1 MTVVPVS
8 GAAARISPATH
19 WRHAL
24 HLVGA
29 SLLLICLAFPATAVG
44 QTVTWT
50 IDPGHSA
57 AQFAVRHMLVAT
69 VHGEFNGPTGIVSFD
84 PAKVADTLTVSATID
99 ARTISTRNDQRD
111 RDLKS
116 ATFFDVAKYP
126 TITFKSKRATA
137 GTAGHI
143 MVIGDLTIHGVTREV
158 TLDAEPPTPAVKDL
172 DGLTRIG
179 SSATTTINRWD
190 FGLRYNE
197 LIETGG
203 AVVADQ
209 VRISLDLEMTHK

>member
-1 MTVVPVS
+1 VTPRRL
-8 GAAARISPATH
+8 ARH
-19 WRHAL
+19 FL
-24 HLVGA
+24 GV
-29 SLLLICLAFPATAVG
+29 SLLLIGLALPAKAGG
-44 QTVTWT
+44 QTITWT

-69 VHGEFNGPTGIVSFD
+69 VRGEFNGPTGIVSFD
-84 PAKVADTLTVSATID
+84 PAKVVDTLTVTATID

-116 ATFFDVAKYP
+116 ANFFDVVKYP
-126 TITFKSKRATA
+126 SITFKSKRATA
-137 GTAGHI
+137 GAAGHI
-143 MVIGDLTIHGVTREV
+143 MVIGDLTIHGVTHEV
-158 TLDAEPPTPAVKDL
+158 TLDAEAPSPAVKDL

-190 FGLRYNE
+190 YGLRYNE

-209 VRISLDLEMTHK
+209 VRITLDLEMTHK